1 MLIGIIG
8 NGFVGSAL
16 KEIKCDDIEIKTYDI
31 NPNLCE
37 PLGLAIEDLYN
48 CEIIFI
54 SVPTPMNVNGSCY
67 LNIIH
72 SVLHELH
79 NIQYKGHIV
88 LRSTIPVGTCDDL
101 KCNFMPEFLTE
112 KNFKEDFINN
122 KQWFFGLLNDEN
134 DTLFIESVTKLFS
147 LASKNDKIKHNNL
160 VFLTNKECEMIK
172 LFRNCFLATKVS
184 FCNEINEFCDI
195 KKINYENVRKYA
207 TNDERI
213 MPNHTHVPGHDGLF
227 GYGGTCFPK
236 DTSSLKFEMDS
247 VGMKSYILDSVIKRN
262 VLKDRPEQ
270 DWCAD
275 KGRAVVD

>member
-37 PLGLAIEDLYN
+37 PVGLAIEDLYN

-134 DTLFIESVTKLFS
+134 DTLFIE
-147 LASKNDKIKHNNL
+147 
-160 VFLTNKECEMIK
+160 
-172 LFRNCFLATKVS
+172 
-184 FCNEINEFCDI
+184 
-195 KKINYENVRKYA
+195 
-207 TNDERI
+207 
-213 MPNHTHVPGHDGLF
+213 
-227 GYGGTCFPK
+227 
-236 DTSSLKFEMDS
+236 
-247 VGMKSYILDSVIKRN
+247 
-262 VLKDRPEQ
+262 
-270 DWCAD
+270 
-275 KGRAVVD
+275 

>member
-16 KEIKCDDIEIKTYDI
+16 KEIKCEDIEIKTYDT
-31 NPNLCE
+31 NPNLCD
-37 PLGLAIEDLYN
+37 PIGLKLDDLHV

-54 SVPTPMNVNGSCY
+54 SVPTPMNSDGSCY

-72 SVLHELH
+72 SVLRELH

-88 LRSTIPVGTCDDL
+88 LRSTIPVGTCDKL

-112 KNFKEDFINN
+112 KNYKNDFINN
-122 KQWFFGLLNDEN
+122 KQWFFGLLNDEKN
-134 DTLFIESVTKLFS
+134 SSFIDSITKLFL
-147 LASKNDKIKHNNL
+147 LAFKNDKIKYNDV
-160 VFLTNKECEMIK
+160 VFLQNKECEMIK

-184 FCNEINEFCDI
+184 FCNEIYEFCGL
-195 KKINYENVRKYA
+195 KETNYEIVRKYA
-207 TNDERI
+207 TTDERI

-236 DTSSLKFEMDS
+236 DCSSLKYEMDS
-247 VGMKSYILDSVIKRN
+247 VGMKSYILESVINRN
-262 VLKDRPEQ
+262 VLKDRTEK
-270 DWCAD
+270 DWCSD

>member
-1 MLIGIIG
+1 
-8 NGFVGSAL
+8 
-16 KEIKCDDIEIKTYDI
+16 
-31 NPNLCE
+31 
-37 PLGLAIEDLYN
+37 
-48 CEIIFI
+48 
-54 SVPTPMNVNGSCY
+54 
-67 LNIIH
+67 
-72 SVLHELH
+72 
-79 NIQYKGHIV
+79 
-88 LRSTIPVGTCDDL
+88 
-101 KCNFMPEFLTE
+101 
-112 KNFKEDFINN
+112 
-122 KQWFFGLLNDEN
+122 
-134 DTLFIESVTKLFS
+134 
-147 LASKNDKIKHNNL
+147 
-160 VFLTNKECEMIK
+160 MIK

-247 VGMKSYILDSVIKRN
+247 VGMKSYILDSIIKRN
-262 VLKDRPEQ
+262 VLKDRPQQ